1 MVAGCER
8 PVRRGEVQG
17 DLDKFDRDGADA
29 RRRGIGPGPSAVKG
43 SEAYVHSAVAVQPRV
58 EGPQAGERLA
68 HRSYGVF
75 HCARADKVAAGG
87 PATGPIAVGEEQEKR
102 EFVGECGEEGVESQ
116 AATEVRPEVPCGP
129 LGGGALTSDAGMC
142 RCLDSAPITAESIPL
157 VGGNMR
163 QDALCGYEVLKWV
176 SRAVSDNCQR
186 RLASSA
192 MVLSGPGM

>member
-1 MVAGCER
+1 MSTAPWLFSRGLRAPRQANVWPTACTASSTVRER
-8 PVRRGEVQG
+8 TRLPLG
-17 DLDKFDRDGADA
+17 DQR
-29 RRRGIGPGPSAVKG
+29 P
-43 SEAYVHSAVAVQPRV
+43 
-58 EGPQAGERLA
+58 
-68 HRSYGVF
+68 
-75 HCARADKVAAGG
+75 
-87 PATGPIAVGEEQEKR
+87 GPIAVGEEQEKR